1 MFVIVAFCS
10 SCYVHSHSTDVAS
23 RHIHSTFTASEGS
36 SPNPS
41 NVNLKVGWSWWGV
54 MLMAGRSGSHA
65 CVLVAGAGM
74 RVCWLPG
81 QAGAR
86 VPHCTGKHPPQG
98 TSTGATRVN
107 CRAIGMCIVSGRQ
120 ARRMR
125 GSHRSPPD
133 ATGGATQMRSHAGG
147 SHAGSHAKTSRTT
160 AHCPPTPHRT
170 IRPTATLPHIATHC
184 SDTLLRP
191 CGHST
196 RHTEPAAPLA

>member
-1 MFVIVAFCS
+1 
-10 SCYVHSHSTDVAS
+10 
-23 RHIHSTFTASEGS
+23 
-36 SPNPS
+36 
-41 NVNLKVGWSWWGV
+41 
-54 MLMAGRSGSHA
+54 
-65 CVLVAGAGM
+65 
-74 RVCWLPG
+74 VCWLPG

-196 RHTEPAAPLA
+196 RHTEPAAPLDHSTAPHTLPLTFTAMPNRHTDHTCLDVPTKSHCTAPAPPGGKT